1 MPSLNLYFAIWVP
14 GLLASTDEERAKEDG
29 VDSCKDGTDD
39 CTPEAGRVLEG
50 SAR

>member
-1 MPSLNLYFAIWVP
+1 MPSLNLYLSIRVP
-14 GLLASTDEERAKEDG
+14 SLLARTEQERAEENG
-29 VDSCKDGTDD
+29 VDPCKDGTDD